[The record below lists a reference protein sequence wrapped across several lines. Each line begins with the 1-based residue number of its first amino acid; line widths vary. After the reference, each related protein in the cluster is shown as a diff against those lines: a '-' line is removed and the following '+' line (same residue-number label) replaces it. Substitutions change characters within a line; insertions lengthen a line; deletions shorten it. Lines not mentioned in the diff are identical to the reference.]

1 MYLLIS
7 GILFAVF
14 TVNVALGAAS
24 NSAFVGDVGEALIL
38 FGAALTF
45 TAAILRAEK
54 KKKNDDN
61 HGS

>member
-1 MYLLIS
+1 MYLLVA
-7 GILFAVF
+7 GILFVIFAA
-14 TVNVALGAAS
+14 NVAMGAAS

-38 FGAALTF
+38 FAATLAF

-54 KKKNDDN
+54 KNKNDEN